1 MSDGVQPKV
10 FSIIAREAAIHEDG
24 IEPDATLKDLGI
36 GSLDRAQIV
45 FAIEDHFR
53 IQIPDRDPDFDT
65 RSVSGLVDAVEK
77 LLAEHAAHP
86 SASS

>member
-1 MSDGVQPKV
+1 MSDDVQPMV
-10 FSIIAREAAIHEDG
+10 FSIIAREAAIDEDG
-24 IEPDATLKDLGI
+24 VELDATLKDLGI
-36 GSLDRAQIV
+36 RSLDRAQIV

-77 LLAEHAAHP
+77 LLAEQAAHP